1 MFQLQAIKP
10 KFFVVSKEYLPVCA
24 NPAEDAGA
32 DLRAYLE
39 KEPFVEDM
47 QSLKEYWFPSTQD
60 VYTDG
65 KQVKDYAELV
75 EKHEGKRAVV
85 IEPGQTRVISAGF
98 KIALPDLT
106 KYGPYKAVY
115 KIVSRSGLSI
125 KHGIKVANAPGII
138 DAGYRDYVKVGLENT
153 KQSIHIFTEGSRI
166 AQGLYEIV
174 FDQAAYSPEDVC
186 VSSEEFDTLTSQRG
200 TGGLGSTNV

>member
-1 MFQLQAIKP
+1 MFHLETIKP
-10 KFFVVSKEYLPVCA
+10 RFFVVSESYLPVCA
-24 NPAEDAGA
+24 NPEEDAGA
-32 DLRAYLE
+32 DLKAYLE
-39 KEPFVEDM
+39 KEPYVEDM
-47 QSLKEYWFPSTQD
+47 GSLREYWFPPTQG
-60 VYTDG
+60 VYVDG
-65 KQVKDYAELV
+65 KQVKDYSELV

-106 KYGPYKAVY
+106 KFGPYKAVY

-153 KQSIHIFTEGSRI
+153 RNSVHIFTEGSRI

-174 FDQAAYSPEDVC
+174 FDQAAYSAEEVC
-186 VSSEEFDTLTSQRG
+186 VSSEEFDSLTSQRG